1 MIKNIKN
8 LIRKLPKPIKGTFIW
23 IYDQW
28 NSRFILDKKQVKNLA
43 EYFNLSYEMAVYFLK
58 ASDKLYVDHWN
69 KLNAKEEKDRINFY
83 KTTPYNIFTLT
94 FWHMYRSQKK
104 FRKEVVKH
112 SFGDVLD
119 YGGGIGDVSI
129 KLAKKGLNVTYA
141 DLAGQNMKFAKWL
154 FEKGSYSNI
163 TVYDVEQN
171 QEKIWSKKY
180 DTIVCLEVIQHVLH
194 PEALIEK
201 MIKHLHKNGKLII
214 TRLDCTGNLVGRPMQ
229 LKIDFDA
236 EKLLNSFGMFK
247 SNQYDWL
254 WVKKMDGYL

>member
-43 EYFNLSYEMAVYFLK
+43 EYFNLSYKMAVYFLK

-129 KLAKKGLNVTYA
+129 KLAKK
-141 DLAGQNMKFAKWL
+141 
-154 FEKGSYSNI
+154 
-163 TVYDVEQN
+163 
-171 QEKIWSKKY
+171 
-180 DTIVCLEVIQHVLH
+180 
-194 PEALIEK
+194 
-201 MIKHLHKNGKLII
+201 
-214 TRLDCTGNLVGRPMQ
+214 
-229 LKIDFDA
+229 
-236 EKLLNSFGMFK
+236 
-247 SNQYDWL
+247 
-254 WVKKMDGYL
+254 